1 MDSNAARGT
10 TGVIAVT
17 GATGFIGGALVRAL
31 RACGWTVRA
40 LVRRDHPTL
49 AAAGVETLHGS
60 LSDPGSLRALATN
73 ADAVVHAAGATTA
86 PSGRMFLEVNA
97 AGTERVASAADG
109 AGCRRFLLIS
119 SLAAREPQLSAY
131 AASKRAGEQALARLA
146 SRLDTA
152 IVRPPAVYGPG
163 DRMTLPFF
171 RQLARPRPL
180 IPGRADARFSLLY
193 VDDLAALIVRLLERQ
208 TWRGVTIEPDDGEPG
223 GYDWPRVAEIA
234 AAYFGR
240 QSRPRFLPRA
250 LLRLPAIASQAA
262 ARLFGFAPVLTPGKL
277 AELYHPDWVCRSGDD
292 EAASDWRP
300 DVRFDEGLAR
310 TWRWYAE
317 AGWVEANGR
326 GQPLT
331 LSSSV
336 L

>member
-1 MDSNAARGT
+1 MAGT
-10 TGVIAVT
+10 ASPETAGVIAVT
-17 GATGFIGGALVRAL
+17 GATGFIGGTLVRAL

-40 LVRRDHPTL
+40 LVRRDHSAL
-49 AAAGVETLHGS
+49 AAAGVETVRGS
-60 LSDPGSLRALATN
+60 LADAGSLRALAEN
-73 ADAVVHAAGATTA
+73 ADAVVHVAGATKA
-86 PSGRMFLEVNA
+86 PSGRAFLAVNA
-97 AGTERVASAADG
+97 AGTARMAAAADS
-109 AGCRRFLLIS
+109 AGCRRFLLVS

-146 SRLDTA
+146 LRLDTA

-193 VDDLAALIVRLLERQ
+193 VDDLAALIVRLLERPS
-208 TWRGVTIEPDDGEPG
+208 WRGALVEPDDGEPG
-223 GYDWPRVAEIA
+223 GYDWPRVAAIA

-240 QSRPRFLPRA
+240 QSRPRFLPKA
-250 LLRLPAIASQAA
+250 LLRLPAMASQAA

-277 AELYHPDWVCRSGDD
+277 AELYHPDWVCRSSD
-292 EAASDWRP
+292 AAAAGWRP
-300 DVRFDEGLAR
+300 AVRLGEGLAR
-310 TWRWYAE
+310 TWNWYAE
-317 AGWVEANGR
+317 AGWVVADGR
-326 GQPLT
+326 GHPLT
-331 LSSSV
+331 QSSGV